1 MLPQIYRLKAEMS
14 SQGLYLLI
22 RAENCYGCLAATFK
36 FHSEAVYT
44 IDA

>member
-14 SQGLYLLI
+14 SQVPYLLV
-22 RAENCYGCLAATFK
+22 RAENCYGCLAAVFI
-36 FHSEAVYT
+36 FHPEAVYT